1 MKRRFLAVILLL
13 SLGALT
19 VRAADREYQVKAGFL
34 YSFMQ
39 FIEWPEDLF
48 SQPDDPF
55 VLGVYA
61 ENPFDG
67 MLDPLQNWR
76 IQGRPIRVVQVLD
89 VSEGMACHML
99 FVPKMRRSDIRAL
112 LATLEEKP
120 IVTVGEQKGFAKDG
134 GVINLFLKKN
144 KNVGF
149 EINLNAARDAHLKI
163 SSKLLKLAVVIKEV
177 DP

>member
-1 MKRRFLAVILLL
+1 MKRRFLVVLLL

-19 VRAADREYQVKAGFL
+19 AWSADREYQIKAGFL

-39 FIEWPEDLF
+39 FIEWPENLF
-48 SQPDDPF
+48 SQPNDPF
-55 VLGVYA
+55 VLGVYG
-61 ENPFDG
+61 ENPFNG

-76 IQGRPIRVVQVLD
+76 VHDHPIRVVQVSD
-89 VSEGMACHML
+89 VSGGMACHML
-99 FVPKMRRSDIRAL
+99 FVSKMKRNDVQAL
-112 LATLEEKP
+112 LGALKDKP
-120 IVTVGEQKGFAKDG
+120 IVTVGEQKDFAKEG

-163 SSKLLKLAVVIKEV
+163 SSKLLKLAVVIKDVE
-177 DP
+177 P

>member
-39 FIEWPEDLF
+39 FIQWPEDVF
-48 SQPDDPF
+48 SQPNDPF
-55 VLGVYA
+55 VLGVYG

-76 IQGRPIRVVQVLD
+76 VHGHPIQVVQVSD
-89 VSEGMACHML
+89 VSEDFACHML
-99 FVPKMRRSDIRAL
+99 FVSKMKRNDVQAF
-112 LATLEEKP
+112 LASLKEMP
-120 IVTVGEQKGFAKDG
+120 IVTVGEQKGFAEDG

-149 EINLNAARDAHLKI
+149 EINLNAARDAHLTI
-163 SSKLLKLAVVIKEV
+163 SSKLLKLAVVIKDVE
-177 DP
+177 P